1 MHLSK
6 SCNKSGP
13 AAAAAV
19 DDLWEG
25 TDFTVQAH
33 VVVLIDKTRS
43 ENIQSDRPDFTRRR
57 NERASENNQSTETKL
72 QQKIQ

>member
-1 MHLSK
+1 M
-6 SCNKSGP
+6 
-13 AAAAAV
+13 
-19 DDLWEG
+19 
-25 TDFTVQAH
+25 QAH

-57 NERASENNQSTETKL
+57 NERASENNQSTESKL